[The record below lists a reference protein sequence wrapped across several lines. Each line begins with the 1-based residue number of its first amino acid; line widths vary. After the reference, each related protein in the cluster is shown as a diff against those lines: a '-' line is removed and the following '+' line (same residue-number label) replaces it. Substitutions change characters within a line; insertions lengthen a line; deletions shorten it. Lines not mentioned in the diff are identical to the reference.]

1 MNLRIFVLLAV
12 PVVYLFLFI
21 TLMQRLGS
29 GDKVAV
35 RLKSIEELDILG
47 IAVPEEELNP
57 PSFLDRVIKPKLEGV
72 SRAISSNIPI
82 DEETQSTLAMNLK
95 LAGLSISPQTYIG
108 MVILCGLVLMIPLGI
123 FFQLIGIVIA
133 ALGTYAISRYMLQYK
148 IGQRRKTIENAL
160 PDTLDLLS
168 SCVSA
173 GLGFDQG
180 LLHVI
185 KRTEGP
191 LTDELSQAQRE
202 ISMGVPRA
210 EALGRFAKR
219 CDSQPITSF
228 VGAVLQAERLGVP
241 IANILETQA
250 ESVRDYHRQK
260 IEEESA
266 KLPIKMLFP
275 LVFLVFP
282 IIIIVLLGPAIL
294 QIINSGAL

>member
-133 ALGTYAISRYMLQYK
+133 ALGTYAISRYML
-148 IGQRRKTIENAL
+148 T
-160 PDTLDLLS
+160 
-168 SCVSA
+168 
-173 GLGFDQG
+173 
-180 LLHVI
+180 
-185 KRTEGP
+185 
-191 LTDELSQAQRE
+191 
-202 ISMGVPRA
+202 
-210 EALGRFAKR
+210 
-219 CDSQPITSF
+219 
-228 VGAVLQAERLGVP
+228 
-241 IANILETQA
+241 
-250 ESVRDYHRQK
+250 
-260 IEEESA
+260 
-266 KLPIKMLFP
+266 
-275 LVFLVFP
+275 
-282 IIIIVLLGPAIL
+282 
-294 QIINSGAL
+294 